1 MTQLTL
7 FHEPNAALVVAI
19 NKLANAHLDA
29 PCYTKFINEL
39 AVLMVT
45 QRPGSV
51 ILAAVP
57 NEFATRNICESIHDY
72 FDAAKKHP
80 TTIPEIEIATL
91 EIPHAQNIRAQHK
104 QLANI
109 YSSLSFLS
117 HRSRPQFELDFPEAF
132 SRPDPLQQICG
143 TIKSRFIS
151 HYLVRNAHY
160 LSPSGSPVCN
170 GVNQL
175 RFIAQLAA
183 QSEKT
188 HVLFTNASKVCDWL
202 SDAEIAAEFPVS
214 WLRPYIK
221 KDKNSFW
228 EFKGILN
235 SYDTILP
242 LHPDFKLLK
251 RADELIEVVSGCPY
265 RLNKWI
271 IAALTLAQSTGAVTI
286 DWSDLCKTQP
296 TLLER
301 NHASLE
307 ATKIYRNSSPLEVV
321 AQKSTPKNGPK
332 PGQSSLGRDDV
343 PQSDESAA

>member
-7 FHEPNAALVVAI
+7 FQEPNAALVGAI

-29 PCYTKFINEL
+29 PSYTKFINEL
-39 AVLMVT
+39 AALMVT

-57 NEFATRNICESIHDY
+57 NGFATRNICESIQDY

-80 TTIPEIEIATL
+80 TASSEIEIATL
-91 EIPHAQNIRAQHK
+91 EIPHTQNIRAQHK

-117 HRSRPQFELDFPEAF
+117 HSRRPQFELDFPEGF

-160 LSPSGSPVCN
+160 LSPSGSPVCS

-175 RFIAQLAA
+175 RFFAQLAA

-202 SDAEIAAEFPVS
+202 SDAEIASEFSVS

-221 KDKNSFW
+221 KNKNSFW
-228 EFKGILN
+228 EFQGILK
-235 SYDTILP
+235 SYDSILP
-242 LHPDFKLLK
+242 RDPDFKLLK
-251 RADELIEVVSGCPY
+251 HADDVIEVVSGCPY
-265 RLNKWI
+265 RLNKWL
-271 IAALTLAQSTGAVTI
+271 IAALTLAQSTGAASLN
-286 DWSDLCKTQP
+286 WQDLCNTQP
-296 TLLER
+296 TLFER
-301 NHASLE
+301 KHALLE
-307 ATKIYRNSSPLEVV
+307 AKKIYLNCSAFGAPTHNT
-321 AQKSTPKNGPK
+321 TPKSDLK
-332 PGQSSLGRDDV
+332 PGQSALGRDDV